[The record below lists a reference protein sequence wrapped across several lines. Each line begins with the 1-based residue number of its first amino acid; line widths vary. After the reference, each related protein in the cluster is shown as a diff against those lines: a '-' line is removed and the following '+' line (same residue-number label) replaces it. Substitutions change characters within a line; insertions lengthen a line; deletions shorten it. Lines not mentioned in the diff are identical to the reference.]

1 MLASN
6 PEIVPLAYSL
16 FLHPHFFQSGISPK
30 KGYMGVT
37 MGGVCHL
44 EKNGGGG
51 KERTQV
57 AQFLG
62 RYLALR
68 MKLVSFVMTKI
79 HW

>member
-1 MLASN
+1 
-6 PEIVPLAYSL
+6 
-16 FLHPHFFQSGISPK
+16 
-30 KGYMGVT
+30 MGVT